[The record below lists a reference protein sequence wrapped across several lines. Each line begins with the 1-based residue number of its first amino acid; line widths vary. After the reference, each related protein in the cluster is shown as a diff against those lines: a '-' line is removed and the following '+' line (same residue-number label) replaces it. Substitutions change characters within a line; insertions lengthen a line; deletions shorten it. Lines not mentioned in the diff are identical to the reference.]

1 MLLFSY
7 FCRGL
12 IITAPQVPDNHS
24 FNFKRQH
31 IMRIIPPI
39 TKNLL
44 IINSICYLAY
54 IVLAGRGVNL
64 NSLFGLHYVQAS
76 EFYIYQLV
84 TYMFMHASFMHLFFN
99 MFALWMFGG
108 VIERTF
114 GAKRFMTYYFVCGL
128 GAALCQ
134 ELSQAAMV
142 YSLIAEQGGTLS
154 DLLHLSPLERTA
166 LNGMTTVGA
175 SGCIYGVLLAFG
187 MTFPE
192 ERMFIF
198 PLPIPIK
205 AKWFVCGYIA
215 IELFMALSQQSD
227 GVAHVAHLGGMLFG
241 YLLIKTWREKSS
253 SFNGWDG
260 YEIKEKKA
268 TILGKIRQWLHLDR
282 DNNTEEDLNYGRQN
296 TTAKGKQEW
305 DYNTKQKKEEDEI
318 DKILDKIRRS
328 GYQSL
333 TEEEKRKLFDRK

>member
-1 MLLFSY
+1 
-7 FCRGL
+7 
-12 IITAPQVPDNHS
+12 
-24 FNFKRQH
+24 
-31 IMRIIPPI
+31 MRTIPPI

-44 IINSICYLAY
+44 IINTICYLAY
-54 IVLAGRGVNL
+54 IVLSGRGVNL
-64 NSLFGLHYVQAS
+64 NGIFGLHYIQAS
-76 EFYIYQLV
+76 EFYLYQLV
-84 TYMFMHASFMHLFFN
+84 SYMFMHASFMHLFFN
-99 MFALWMFGG
+99 MFALWMFGS

-114 GAKRFMTYYFVCGL
+114 GQKKFLTFYLVCGL

-142 YSLIAEQGGTLS
+142 YSLIAGQGGTLT
-154 DLLHLSPLERTA
+154 DFLHLSPLYRAA

-241 YLLIKTWREKSS
+241 YLLIKAWRKRSS

-260 YEIKEKKA
+260 YEVKDEA
-268 TILGKIRQWLHLDR
+268 QTILGRIRRWLHLDR
-282 DNNTEEDLNYGRQN
+282 KDNDDLNYGKRN
-296 TTAKGKQEW
+296 TTAKNQQDW
-305 DYNTKQKKEEDEI
+305 DYNARNKKQEDEI

>member
-1 MLLFSY
+1 
-7 FCRGL
+7 
-12 IITAPQVPDNHS
+12 
-24 FNFKRQH
+24 
-31 IMRIIPPI
+31 MRTIPPI

-44 IINSICYLAY
+44 IINTICYLAY
-54 IVLAGRGVNL
+54 IVLSGRGVNL
-64 NSLFGLHYVQAS
+64 NGIFGLHYIQAS
-76 EFYIYQLV
+76 EFYLYQLV
-84 TYMFMHASFMHLFFN
+84 SYMFMHASFMHLFFN
-99 MFALWMFGG
+99 MFALWMFGS

-114 GAKRFMTYYFVCGL
+114 GQKKFLTFYLVCGL

-142 YSLIAEQGGTLS
+142 YSLIAGQGGTLT
-154 DLLHLSPLERTA
+154 DLLHLSPLDRAA

-241 YLLIKTWREKSS
+241 YLLIKAWRKRSS

-260 YEIKEKKA
+260 YEVKDEA
-268 TILGKIRQWLHLDR
+268 QTILGRIRRWLHLDR
-282 DNNTEEDLNYGRQN
+282 KDNDDLNYGKRN
-296 TTAKGKQEW
+296 TTAKNQQDK
-305 DYNTKQKKEEDEI
+305 DYNARNKKQEDEI

>member
-1 MLLFSY
+1 M
-7 FCRGL
+7 
-12 IITAPQVPDNHS
+12 
-24 FNFKRQH
+24 
-31 IMRIIPPI
+31 PPI

-44 IINSICYLAY
+44 IINTICYLAY
-54 IVLAGRGVNL
+54 LVLSTRGIDL
-64 NSLFGLHYVQAS
+64 NSLFGLHYIQAS
-76 EFYIYQLV
+76 EFYIYQFV

-108 VIERTF
+108 IMERTF
-114 GAKRFMTYYFVCGL
+114 GPKRFLAFYFVCGL

-142 YSLIAEQGGTLS
+142 YSLVAEQGGTLS
-154 DLLHLSPLERTA
+154 DLFRLSAMDRMA

-175 SGCIYGVLLAFG
+175 SGCIYGILLSFG
-187 MTFPE
+187 MTYPE

-205 AKWFVCGYIA
+205 AKWFVLGYIA
-215 IELFMALSQQSD
+215 IELFMAMSQRGD

-241 YLLIKTWREKSS
+241 YLMIKAWQKQRNP
-253 SFNGWDG
+253 FNGWDG
-260 YEIKEKKA
+260 YEIKNSGT
-268 TILGKIRQWLHLDR
+268 TILGKIRRWLHLDR
-282 DNNTEEDLNYGRQN
+282 NDSASDDLNYGKRN
-296 TTAKGKQEW
+296 TSTRNQTDW
-305 DYNTKQKKEEDEI
+305 DYNAGKKKEEDEI

>member
-1 MLLFSY
+1 
-7 FCRGL
+7 
-12 IITAPQVPDNHS
+12 
-24 FNFKRQH
+24 
-31 IMRIIPPI
+31 MRTSPPI

-44 IINSICYLAY
+44 IINTICYLAY
-54 IVLAGRGVNL
+54 IVLSGRGVNL
-64 NSLFGLHYVQAS
+64 NGIFGLHYIQAS
-76 EFYIYQLV
+76 EFYLYQLV
-84 TYMFMHASFMHLFFN
+84 SYMFMHASFMHLFFN
-99 MFALWMFGG
+99 MFALWMFGS

-114 GAKRFMTYYFVCGL
+114 GQKKFLTFYLVCGL

-142 YSLIAEQGGTLS
+142 YSLIAGQGGTLT
-154 DLLHLSPLERTA
+154 DFLHRSPLDRAA

-241 YLLIKTWREKSS
+241 YLLIKAWRKRSS

-260 YEIKEKKA
+260 YEVKDEA
-268 TILGKIRQWLHLDR
+268 QTILGRIRRWLHLDR
-282 DNNTEEDLNYGRQN
+282 KDNDDLNYGKRN
-296 TTAKGKQEW
+296 TTAKNQQDW
-305 DYNTKQKKEEDEI
+305 DYNARNKKQEDEI